1 MHPFPVEPVEKRLL
15 AEGGG
20 YEVVHA
26 APGIEVGVY
35 VLIAPAPDDQKP
47 HEDDEI
53 YVVLHGSGA
62 IVVEGE
68 RVPLDEGDAVFV
80 EALAEHR
87 FVDYETLSVLVVF
100 TPPAAEAT
108 PLRRA
113 TYA

>member
-1 MHPFPVEPVEKRLL
+1 MYAFAVGEVEQRLL
-15 AEGGG
+15 AQGGG

-35 VLIAPAPDDQKP
+35 GLVAPAPDDQKP

-53 YVVLHGSGA
+53 YIVLHGSGA
-62 IVVEGE
+62 LVVEGE
-68 RVPLDEGDAVFV
+68 RIQLQVGQAVFV

-87 FVDYETLSVLVVF
+87 FVDYESLGLLVVF
-100 TPPAAEAT
+100 TPAAAEAT
-108 PLRRA
+108 PLRRS

>member
-1 MHPFPVEPVEKRLL
+1 MRAFAVGEVEKRLL

-35 VLIAPAPDDQKP
+35 VLVAPAPDDQKP

-53 YVVLHGSGA
+53 YVVLRGNGA
-62 IVVEGE
+62 IVVDRE
-68 RVPLDEGDAVFV
+68 RVPLEQGQAIFV

-87 FVDYETLSVLVVF
+87 FVDYESMSLIVVF
-100 TPPAAEAT
+100 TPAADAAA
-108 PLRRA
+108 PLRRS